1 MGKGAQTFLCTNIG
15 KFTKVAHT
23 HTCKT
28 YSHTFNNNYLQCT
41 CTKYLC
47 SILNIHI
54 KYR

>member
-28 YSHTFNNNYLQCT
+28 HLHPFNNNYLHV
-41 CTKYLC
+41 LA
-47 SILNIHI
+47 LNIYVLYYI
-54 KYR
+54 YI